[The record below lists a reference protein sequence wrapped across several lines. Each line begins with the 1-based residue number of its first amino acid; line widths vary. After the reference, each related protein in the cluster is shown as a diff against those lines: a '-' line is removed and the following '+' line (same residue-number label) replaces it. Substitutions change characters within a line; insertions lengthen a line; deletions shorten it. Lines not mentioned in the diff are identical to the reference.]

1 MNRMADLVLEGRLL
15 GCILVHPD
23 TWAEVAA
30 DFQPDMFSDPGY
42 REVAQIM
49 VDLTSN
55 NKKLSTVSIYRE
67 MEKRGLALSG
77 DDLRSLI
84 DQVITPK
91 ETRALMEELIDL
103 YKRRTVYQTLTKAI
117 SDLQSNDKP
126 TDELIA
132 GAQQA
137 MVDAFTKSGA
147 TELIS
152 MQQVAQKMF
161 ETQTKVQAG
170 EEVPTYPFSLPG
182 FQTLS
187 GGVEKGSLIVIA
199 GRPSM
204 GKTSF
209 LLSEAI
215 AWAQKGWGGVI
226 FSLEQKDTQIGR
238 RSLAS
243 MQEIPVGYLRKR
255 LDAHYLNK
263 FNTGLTE
270 LSQLPIKISDRR
282 GLTVDQICSMARVE
296 KMRNPEL
303 HWVAVDYLQVV
314 SLDHR
319 HRSRVDGIGDVVLK
333 LRNLGE
339 EIDVWVALL
348 SQLNRGVEARENKR
362 PVMSDLR
369 DSGNIEEFADI
380 VMFLYR
386 EGYYRPNFLGT
397 ERGDWVTE
405 LILAKNR
412 EGGSD
417 NRRSLALFNK
427 PYMKWSDCP
436 SDLAERY
443 QAEMLKQYKK

>member
-1 MNRMADLVLEGRLL
+1 MADLVLEGRLL
-15 GCILVHPD
+15 GCIMVHPD

-30 DFQPDMFSDPGY
+30 DFQPDMFSDLGY

-49 VDLTSN
+49 VDLTN
-55 NKKLSTVSIYRE
+55 NDKKISTVSIYRE

-91 ETRALMEELIDL
+91 ETKALMEELIDL

-117 SDLQSNDKP
+117 SDLQSDDKP

-132 GAQQA
+132 EAQQA
-137 MVDAFTKSGA
+137 MVDAFTKTGA
-147 TELIS
+147 NEPLS
-152 MQQVAQKMF
+152 MQEVAQKMF
-161 ETQTKVQAG
+161 ETQTKIQAG
-170 EEVPTYPFSLPG
+170 EEPPTFPFSLAG
-182 FQTLS
+182 LQTLA
-187 GGVEKGSLIVIA
+187 GGVEKGFLIVMA

-215 AWAQKGWGGVI
+215 FWARQGYPGVI

-238 RSLAS
+238 RSLANV
-243 MQEIPVGYLRKR
+243 QTIPVNYLRKK
-255 LDAHYLNK
+255 LDDHYLNK
-263 FNTGLTE
+263 FHAGLTE
-270 LSQLPIKISDRR
+270 LSELPLKISDRR
-282 GLTVDQICSMARVE
+282 GLTADQICSLARVE
-296 KMRNPEL
+296 KMRNPNL
-303 HWVAVDYLQVV
+303 HWIAVDYLQVV
-314 SLDHR
+314 GLDRR
-319 HRSRVDGIGDVVLK
+319 HKSRVDGVGDIVLK

-339 EIDVWVALL
+339 EIDVWVVLL
-348 SQLNRGVEARENKR
+348 SQLNRGVESRDNKR

-386 EGYYRPNFLGT
+386 EGYYRPNFLGM
-397 ERGDWVTE
+397 EQGDWVTE

-417 NRRSLALFNK
+417 NKKSLALFNK
-427 PYMKWSDCP
+427 PYMQWTDC
-436 SDLAERY
+436 SSTLAERY
-443 QAEMLKQYKK
+443 QRYQTEASK